1 VKLNYV
7 ATYSRKILF
16 VGPAVVVVATGFG
29 TVFAAAAGGSIPSS
43 TGTITGCYLNLGT
56 LKPLSLIDPS
66 TGATCPLGQTQITF
80 NQTGP
85 QGPTGATGATGA
97 VGPQGA
103 AGTPGATGPTGP
115 QGATGAQGPTGT
127 TGPQGP
133 AGPAGSSTPS
143 PTANIVGTVTFDFNT
158 TTPSDNPASNIYSFD
173 ESASNASTAGSSGSG
188 AGAGK
193 VSFSDVSI
201 TKLVDATTPELFGA
215 LAAGTNIQEVDVT
228 LYQPG
233 TTTAEITYAFKDV
246 FVSSDQVTVNSTNNN
261 PVENVSFAVA
271 EIDES
276 FPSSSSGSGSG
287 SGSPVSSGWSLLTNS
302 AE

>member
-1 VKLNYV
+1 MKLNSV
-7 ATYSRKILF
+7 ATYSRKMLF

-43 TGTITGCYLNLGT
+43 GGTITGCYPSAGP

-66 TGATCPLGQTQITF
+66 TGATCPPGLTQITF

-85 QGPTGATGATGA
+85 QGPA
-97 VGPQGA
+97 
-103 AGTPGATGPTGP
+103 GATGPTGSAGAQGTAGAPGATGQTGP
-115 QGATGAQGPTGT
+115 QGPQGTTGAQGPTGA

-143 PTANIVGTVTFDFNT
+143 PTANVVGTVTVDFSGG
-158 TTPSDNPASNIYSFD
+158 SDKSNIYSFD
-173 ESASNASTAGSSGSG
+173 ESASSSTSIGTGTG

-193 VSFSDVSI
+193 VTFSDISI
-201 TKLVDATTPELFGA
+201 TKLVDSASTDLFAA
-215 LAAGTNIQEVDVT
+215 LTAGTVVPTAEVV

-233 TTTAEITYAFKDV
+233 TTTPAISYQFKEV
-246 FVSSDQVTVNSTNNN
+246 FVTSDEVSVDSTNNT
-261 PVENVSFAVA
+261 PLEKVTFAVA

-276 FPSSSSGSGSG
+276 FTPSTSSGSGSG
-287 SGSPVSSGWSLLTNS
+287 SAGSPI
-302 AE
+302 